1 MNPDLNLGYLPLFIT
16 KNTPDC
22 TNKCFTAY
30 LLLVHDHEKTIEKYE
45 KRNKNQ
51 TKATTE
57 KQKKNYKKK
66 KKKKKISY
74 WEIPIETSLFIF
86 SEKAPYIEIPIGL

>member
-45 KRNKNQ
+45 KRNKTQ
-51 TKATTE
+51 TKATIGNPKRNFLSFLFLE
-57 KQKKNYKKK
+57 KV
-66 KKKKKISY
+66 SY
-74 WEIPIETSLFIF
+74 WEIPIETSLVFF
-86 SEKAPYIEIPIGL
+86 LKKLPI